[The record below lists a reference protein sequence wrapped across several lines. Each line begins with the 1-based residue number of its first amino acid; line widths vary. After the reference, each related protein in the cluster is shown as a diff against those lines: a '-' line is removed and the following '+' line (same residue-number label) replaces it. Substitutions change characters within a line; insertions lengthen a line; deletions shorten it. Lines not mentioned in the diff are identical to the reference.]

1 MSLFMSC
8 ACKGYKPTSEIKTF
22 NSNVKQNILND
33 EKKYKKNVENGTCLR
48 HVSAF
53 HNDVKMLFF
62 HFFTFQRTE
71 LSVHVIFLM
80 LVWFKHPEQFSK
92 SFI

>member
-1 MSLFMSC
+1 MSLFMLC
-8 ACKGYKPTSEIKTF
+8 ACKEYKPTSEIKTF

-33 EKKYKKNVENGTCLR
+33 EKSIKKTLENGTRLR

-62 HFFTFQRTE
+62 HFFYFSANRIKRSCN
-71 LSVHVIFLM
+71 LFDASVVQA
-80 LVWFKHPEQFSK
+80 P
-92 SFI
+92 